1 LFIEGTLYARSRRYR
16 WTVVKAKRARMEAIA
31 ELLGCIIDSVWFDTA
46 GPWGPLTTEV
56 DSLLQDGKIPVDCG
70 LTLDGLADMFRG
82 FSASTSTVVAA
93 APGNEVSG
101 LANSTK

>member
-1 LFIEGTLYARSRRYR
+1 
-16 WTVVKAKRARMEAIA
+16 MEAIA

-56 DSLLQDGKIPVDCG
+56 DSKIPVDCG
-70 LTLDGLADMFRG
+70 LTLDGLANMFQG

-93 APGNEVSG
+93 APGNKMSG
-101 LANSTK
+101 LTNSTK